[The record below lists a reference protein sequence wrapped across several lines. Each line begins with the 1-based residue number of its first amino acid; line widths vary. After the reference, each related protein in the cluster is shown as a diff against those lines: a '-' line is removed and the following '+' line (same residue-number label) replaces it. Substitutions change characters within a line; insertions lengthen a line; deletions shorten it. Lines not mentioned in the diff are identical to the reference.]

1 MRTPVDE
8 RLRHETALYDF
19 RFSCEDC
26 QHFDE
31 ELARCAEGYP
41 VSEHIRRDLDRPDL
55 LFCKLFEGG
64 R

>member
-8 RLRHETALYDF
+8 RLRREAQLFDF
-19 RFSCEDC
+19 RFSCHDC

-31 ELARCAEGYP
+31 EQKRCAEGYP
-41 VSEHIRRDLDRPDL
+41 TREHIRADFEREDL

>member
-1 MRTPVDE
+1 VRTPVDE
-8 RLRHETALYDF
+8 RLRREAALYDF

-31 ELARCAEGYP
+31 VQSRCAEGYP
-41 VSEHIRRDLDRPDL
+41 VEEHLRRDFERPDL